1 MPRNDQ
7 TLPQEVSGL
16 HAVSEVQKATCG
28 TGDKEV
34 WLQNVLDG
42 LVSYKKLILTQEKW
56 GKTTPAHTM
65 QAYEGEEN
73 GLK

>member
-28 TGDKEV
+28 TGAKEV
-34 WLQNVLDG
+34 CSQNVLDG
-42 LVSYKKLILTQEKW
+42 LISYKKLMLTQEK
-56 GKTTPAHTM
+56 
-65 QAYEGEEN
+65 
-73 GLK
+73 